1 LVSTERPG
9 EEPAASWPLVL
20 YLLAA
25 GVFLLLV
32 PWTRAWSWNPL
43 LRSLSGLEALV
54 LNPYLRGAISG
65 LGAYLVLQGLL
76 ELPRGRG
83 PSGRH

>member
-1 LVSTERPG
+1 VSIERPG
-9 EEPAASWPLVL
+9 EAQAARWPLVL

-43 LRSLSGLEALV
+43 LRSLSGLEAFV

-65 LGAYLVLQGLL
+65 LGAYLVLQGLF
-76 ELPRGRG
+76 ELPPGRR
-83 PSGRH
+83 PSGRR